1 MLTYLQLL
9 KSKGTALVLASVHI
23 TGMQLKQLKRHL
35 RCVGCVRSS
44 EFDPATEF
52 EENLWFMTTFL
63 TEHLVISGNPQVSQ
77 VYLTVFFK

>member
-23 TGMQLKQLKRHL
+23 TGMQLKRHL
-35 RCVGCVRSS
+35 SWVRSS